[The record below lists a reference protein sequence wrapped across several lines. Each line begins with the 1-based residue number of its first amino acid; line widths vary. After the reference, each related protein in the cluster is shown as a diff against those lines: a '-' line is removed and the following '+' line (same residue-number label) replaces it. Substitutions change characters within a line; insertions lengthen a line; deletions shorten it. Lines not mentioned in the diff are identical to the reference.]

1 MRRTDQ
7 RPALSVTQGRLVRHL
22 NDGPFIGSIEDLAR
36 KTGTQE
42 RYLWVAVA
50 ELAER
55 QLIRASRATSGEIRL
70 AITRTGRAACTDMG
84 RKYARAQRS
93 GFVRFS

>member
-1 MRRTDQ
+1 MPT
-7 RPALSVTQGRLVRHL
+7 RPHPAALNVTQGRLVKHL
-22 NDGPFIGSIEDLAR
+22 SSGPFIGSIEDLAR

-42 RYLWVAVA
+42 RFLWVAVA

-55 QLIRASRATSGEIRL
+55 QLVIASRASSGEIRL
-70 AITRTGRAACTDMG
+70 AITRAGRAVCVEMG
-84 RKYARAQRS
+84 HKYARAQRS